1 MDCFF
6 LGNIYWFKPHIQWEH
21 LWFPVEIFPTKAIH
35 WIVVGCHQWHY
46 FSGDRDLMCDVRHL
60 QLWDIHKHKLGYD
73 LCTPMR
79 YNTCLK
85 WLSPGYFS
93 GNPFFFLSR
102 LQWSIKAELPSP
114 TSPRRSGKNKTTAA
128 SFHQAYFNLGRDD
141 SQHLGS
147 FFVFR
152 KNHEITWPPKAAK
165 PAKYKPSCKRW
176 YVEHQP

>member
-21 LWFPVEIFPTKAIH
+21 LWFPVEILPTKAIH

-93 GNPFFFLSR
+93 GNPFFFPFQATMKHQGRAAQPNIS
-102 LQWSIKAELPSP
+102 
-114 TSPRRSGKNKTTAA
+114 KTKREK
-128 SFHQAYFNLGRDD
+128 QN
-141 SQHLGS
+141 
-147 FFVFR
+147 
-152 KNHEITWPPKAAK
+152 N
-165 PAKYKPSCKRW
+165 SCKFPSSILQSWKRW
-176 YVEHQP
+176 FSASWIFFRFSEKPWNHLTS